1 MDKEKVFEIT
11 VSHLNKWSL
20 VRFVLFWVCI
30 IAIYFQSH
38 VLSIALCVLMLLTIR
53 VRKVEEK
60 TYELEYGVI
69 PLIKRIAHG
78 KESN

>member
-11 VSHLNKWSL
+11 LNHLNQWSL
-20 VRFVLFWVCI
+20 VRFILFWVCVV
-30 IAIYFQSH
+30 AIYFQSH
-38 VLSIALCVLMLLTIR
+38 ALSIVLCILMLLTIR
-53 VRKVEEK
+53 IRKVEEK

-69 PLIKRIAHG
+69 PLIKRVLHD